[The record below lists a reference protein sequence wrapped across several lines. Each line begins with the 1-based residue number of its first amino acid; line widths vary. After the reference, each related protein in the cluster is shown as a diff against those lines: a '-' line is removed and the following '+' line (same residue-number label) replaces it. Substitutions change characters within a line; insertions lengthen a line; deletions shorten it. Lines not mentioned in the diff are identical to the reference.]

1 MAVMVATSPSN
12 VQVKG
17 KSTAKRYGVAYL
29 GSKNKIAAD
38 LVEHLPSA
46 PVFYDVFAGGCAV
59 THAAMLSGRFARF
72 VANDFDGQGVQ
83 LFCDAVSGKFHDEK
97 RWISREDFFEL
108 KEVEPYIKICWSFSN
123 KGGEYLY
130 SKEVEPWK
138 RALHY
143 ARVLGD
149 FSLLEA
155 IGIHLPN
162 ADRVTIKAHAGEI
175 KEKYIRWYLDKY
187 LKAKWGGEIKVL
199 YNRTKEEVESQKE
212 ELRQWLCAALKGAGL
227 TQAEVERRL
236 GTQMAGHYFGR
247 SQWEFPTREYYDKM
261 RQFMPLLD
269 KEYDDVI
276 GLQRLWKSLQRLES
290 LQSLKSLKSL
300 QSLERLQRLER
311 LESLQSLKS
320 LERLESLQ
328 SLKSLER
335 LERLQSLESLQSLQ
349 IHKEDY
355 KRLQIDD
362 PEGLIYCDPP
372 YKGTTGYE
380 DAISKSG
387 FNHDEFYTWCEEQKN
402 LVVISEYSMPTDR
415 FTCVWKRAHISSV
428 SGTSNYKVQEQLFVV
443 KGREDEYRR
452 RMRQSKAQPTLFDYS
467 NEEEET
473 K

>member
-1 MAVMVATSPSN
+1 MAVMVATSPS
-12 VQVKG
+12 KG
-17 KSTAKRYGVAYL
+17 KDKGKNTCKRYGVAYL

-38 LVEHLPSA
+38 IVEHLPSA
-46 PVFYDVFAGGCAV
+46 PVLYDVFAGGCSV

-123 KGGEYLY
+123 KGNEYLY

-143 ARVLGD
+143 ARALGD

-162 ADRVTIKAHAGEI
+162 ADKVTITAHAGEI

-187 LKAKWGGEIKVL
+187 LKAKWGGEIKEL
-199 YNRTKEEVESQKE
+199 YNRTKEEVEAQKE

-227 TQAEVERRL
+227 TQAEVGKRL
-236 GTQMAGHYFGR
+236 GTQMATHYFGR
-247 SQWEFPTREYYDKM
+247 SQWEFPTREHYDKM

-276 GLQRLWKSLQRLES
+276 GLQRLRESLQRLE
-290 LQSLKSLKSL
+290 
-300 QSLERLQRLER
+300 R
-311 LESLQSLKS
+311 
-320 LERLESLQ
+320 
-328 SLKSLER
+328 
-335 LERLQSLESLQSLQ
+335 LQ

-372 YKGTTGYE
+372 YKGTTGYQ

-415 FTCVWKRAHISSV
+415 FTCVWERAHICSV
-428 SGTSNYKVQEQLFVV
+428 SRTSNYKITERLFVV
-443 KGREDEYRR
+443 KGRENEYRR
-452 RMRQSKAQPTLFDYS
+452 RMRQSKAQPTLFDFS

-473 K
+473 A